1 MGSLSKLNRQANPA
15 LIEKGLE
22 TFMFEVETEDLELL
36 EKRVNE
42 LERYMGIEELDLDQ
56 FNKHAGE
63 DLNVK
68 VKLLED
74 FIR

>member
-1 MGSLSKLNRQANPA
+1 
-15 LIEKGLE
+15 
-22 TFMFEVETEDLELL
+22 MFEVETEDLELL